1 MSLTEQISSSMDSLT
16 KEYEIIT
23 HNMANVSTAG
33 FKRRCN
39 AFSKVLEANGSPD
52 QPYSPGIG
60 ELSTAFDFSQGN
72 MNETGRELDFAL
84 MGKGFFVIETP
95 NGPLYTRNGLFN
107 LNENG
112 QIVDMQGR
120 TVAGESGTITIPNNV
135 SASEIFVAGDGTIG
149 TKDATI
155 GKFRL
160 VDFGENQNKL
170 APVGSNCFMMTNK
183 DIQPDSAENVMV
195 KQGFQEASN
204 VQIVE
209 EMVDMIMVTRM
220 YEANIH
226 FMDSKKDAANSLM
239 NVAIG

>member
-1 MSLTEQISSSMDSLT
+1 MSLTEQISSSMDALT

-33 FKRRCN
+33 FKRRSN
-39 AFSKVLEANGSPD
+39 AFSKVLEANASPG
-52 QPYSPGIG
+52 QPYSPGIA

-72 MNETGRELDFAL
+72 MNETGRELDCAL

-95 NGPLYTRNGLFN
+95 NGPLYTRNGVFN

-112 QIVDMQGR
+112 QIIDMQGR
-120 TVAGESGTITIPNNV
+120 TVEGESGPITIPTNV
-135 SASEIFVAGDGTIG
+135 SASEIFVAGDGTIS

-155 GKFRL
+155 GKFNL

-170 APVGSNCFMMTNK
+170 APTGNNCFRMT
-183 DIQPDSAENVMV
+183 DEEIVPAAAENLVV

-209 EMVDMIMVTRM
+209 ELVDMIMVTRM